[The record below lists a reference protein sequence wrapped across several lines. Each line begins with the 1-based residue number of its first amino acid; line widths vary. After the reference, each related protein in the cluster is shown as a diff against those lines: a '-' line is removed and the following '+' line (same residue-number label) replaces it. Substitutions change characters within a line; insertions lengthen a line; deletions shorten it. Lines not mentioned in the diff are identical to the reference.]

1 MVHCSVFMNS
11 VLPKF
16 LLTDECFGTLYTL
29 VVKLKNSCVVHLG
42 LLSVLCV
49 FMDNQMRLDQ
59 TGPTE
64 AKENQS

>member
-1 MVHCSVFMNS
+1 MNS

-29 VVKLKNSCVVHLG
+29 DTMVVVKLKNSCVVHLG
-42 LLSVLCV
+42 LLSFLCV